1 MVCQG
6 VTSRFEVAE
15 YLVKALGKA
24 DEIAVKP
31 VSSDYFAQEYFAPR
45 PPSERL
51 ITKKL
56 DLRGVNVMRD
66 WRICLDEY
74 LADKYAGYL
83 D

>member
-1 MVCQG
+1 VTP
-6 VTSRFEVAE
+6 VTSAFFS
-15 YLVKALGKA
+15 K
-24 DEIAVKP
+24 
-31 VSSDYFAQEYFAPR
+31 EYFAAR

-66 WRICLDEY
+66 WRTCLREY
-74 LADKYAGYL
+74 LRDYYVGYL

>member
-1 MVCQG
+1 
-6 VTSRFEVAE
+6 
-15 YLVKALGKA
+15 
-24 DEIAVKP
+24 
-31 VSSDYFAQEYFAPR
+31 SSDYFAQEYFAPR

-66 WRICLDEY
+66 WRVCLDEY
-74 LADKYAGYL
+74 LAEFYAGYL